1 MGWWQVFPKYAN
13 VISYYIFTSNTHT
26 VKLFSFQN
34 IQFCVYRY
42 SKMENKLVKLM
53 VFMAKENKLS
63 SKTKETS
70 LETESTYVMRIF
82 YSPAAQK

>member
-1 MGWWQVFPKYAN
+1 
-13 VISYYIFTSNTHT
+13 
-26 VKLFSFQN
+26 
-34 IQFCVYRY
+34 
-42 SKMENKLVKLM
+42 MENELVKPM

>member
-1 MGWWQVFPKYAN
+1 
-13 VISYYIFTSNTHT
+13 
-26 VKLFSFQN
+26 
-34 IQFCVYRY
+34 
-42 SKMENKLVKLM
+42 MENELVKPM

-70 LETESTYVMRIF
+70 LESTYVMRIF